1 MQQDINI
8 GRMILDFISS
18 KNSTENTEKI
28 ASNINFNEAKKI
40 SEGLFKIASYPYN
53 ENVYGSIQE
62 IMKIASNCI
71 SSLLQTLKTSNSQVV
86 ELEKAAEIR
95 CLLDDMIKNGLVSD
109 NNVEEKIAEL
119 MKKDHNNLLI
129 LKEAIKLANNKESES
144 LIFEQNTNEGS
155 KSRIKRGIFD
165 GIL

>member
-1 MQQDINI
+1 MQQDIDI

-18 KNSTENTEKI
+18 KNSTEKI
-28 ASNINFNEAKKI
+28 ASNIDLNEAKKI

-53 ENVYGSIQE
+53 KNVYGSIQE
-62 IMKIASNCI
+62 IMKIASKCI
-71 SSLLQTLKTSNSQVV
+71 SSLLQTLQTSNLQVV
-86 ELEKAAEIR
+86 ELEKSAEIR
-95 CLLDDMIKNGLVSD
+95 CLLSDMIKNGLVS
-109 NNVEEKIAEL
+109 NNNLEEKIAEL
-119 MKKDHNNLLI
+119 MKKDDKNLLI

>member
-1 MQQDINI
+1 
-8 GRMILDFISS
+8 
-18 KNSTENTEKI
+18 
-28 ASNINFNEAKKI
+28 
-40 SEGLFKIASYPYN
+40 
-53 ENVYGSIQE
+53 
-62 IMKIASNCI
+62 
-71 SSLLQTLKTSNSQVV
+71 
-86 ELEKAAEIR
+86 
-95 CLLDDMIKNGLVSD
+95 MIKNGLVSD